1 MLSERRRHD
10 LYATCRERLGEEA
23 TETLMELLPPVGWA
37 DVATRSDFESFGAIF
52 RTDLHSEIAAV
63 RSELHTEIAA
73 SRSEI
78 RSEIA
83 TLSSE
88 LHTEI
93 ATLRSDLGSEIAT
106 LSSEISTLRSD
117 LGSDMAGLEVRLTD
131 KVAAQTRALVFA
143 FVGSML
149 TVSGITFGAA
159 RIAA

>member
-37 DVATRSDFESFGAIF
+37 DVATKSDFESFGAIF
-52 RTDLHSEIAAV
+52 RTELRSEIAAV

-73 SRSEI
+73 LRSEL

-83 TLSSE
+83 
-88 LHTEI
+88 
-93 ATLRSDLGSEIAT
+93 
-106 LSSEISTLRSD
+106 TLRSD

-131 KVAAQTRALVFA
+131 KMAAQTRALVFA

-149 TVSGITFGAA
+149 TVSGIAFGAA

>member
-52 RTDLHSEIAAV
+52 RTDLRSEIAAV
-63 RSELHTEIAA
+63 RSELHA
-73 SRSEI
+73 
-78 RSEIA
+78 
-83 TLSSE
+83 
-88 LHTEI
+88 EI
-93 ATLRSDLGSEIAT
+93 ATLR
-106 LSSEISTLRSD
+106 SEISTLRSD

-131 KVAAQTRALVFA
+131 KMAAQTRALVFA

-149 TVSGITFGAA
+149 TVSGIAFGAA